1 LTFIKISAKNIINVK
16 NIDYHIRMVAMKKFR
31 IYADTS
37 VFGGC
42 FDDEFSKESKSFFED
57 IKSGKFIVV
66 ISATTLRE
74 INNAPDYVQRIL
86 AELPPEMVE
95 VIEYSEEIGNLRD
108 AYLKAGVVGPASKFD
123 AEHIAVASV
132 AEVDFAVSWNF
143 KHIVHYE
150 KISGY
155 QAVNLLNGYKPIHIY
170 SPKEVIE
177 Q

>member
-1 LTFIKISAKNIINVK
+1 
-16 NIDYHIRMVAMKKFR
+16 MKKFR

-42 FDDEFSKESKSFFED
+42 FDDEFSKESKALFED
-57 IKSGKFIVV
+57 IKSGKFILV
-66 ISATTLRE
+66 ISTTTLRE
-74 INNAPDYVQRIL
+74 INNAPDYVQSIL
-86 AELPPEMVE
+86 SELSPEMVE
-95 VIEYSEEIGNLRD
+95 IIGYSKEIENLRD
-108 AYLKAGVVGPASKFD
+108 AYLKAKVVGHTSKFD
-123 AEHIAVASV
+123 AEHIAAASV
-132 AEVDFAVSWNF
+132 SEVDFVVSWNF

-170 SPKEVIE
+170 SPKEVVK

>member
-1 LTFIKISAKNIINVK
+1 
-16 NIDYHIRMVAMKKFR
+16 
-31 IYADTS
+31 
-37 VFGGC
+37 
-42 FDDEFSKESKSFFED
+42 
-57 IKSGKFIVV
+57 
-66 ISATTLRE
+66 
-74 INNAPDYVQRIL
+74 
-86 AELPPEMVE
+86 MVE

-108 AYLKAGVVGPASKFD
+108 AYLKAEVVGPGSKFD
-123 AEHIAVASV
+123 AEHIAAASV

-170 SPKEVIE
+170 SPKEVVE